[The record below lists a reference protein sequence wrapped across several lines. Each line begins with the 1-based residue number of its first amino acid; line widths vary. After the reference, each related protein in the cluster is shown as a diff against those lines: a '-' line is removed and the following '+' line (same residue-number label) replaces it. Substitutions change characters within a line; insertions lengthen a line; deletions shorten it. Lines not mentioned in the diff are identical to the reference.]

1 MQKIML
7 ILCLSFVCC
16 NSEKDTENLNISK
29 KDTGRLNIDKNNIS
43 SIWINCQK
51 QKYESFIEAKPYK
64 VEIKEY
70 EKIVAEINS
79 AKNGRLPDSTQKCE
93 YIEGNNIETISFVLK
108 SGDTIDLAFLRGSFI
123 WQDYMYTT
131 DLNISYYGTNLCM
144 RCAIKELPIDSLW
157 NMLAFIKFGCL
168 VGGQNVI
175 NGSFGGEGCILTSSP
190 FWKEFFKRP
199 KEELT
204 PFLINKFPSR
214 KETDIHVCPFEKA
227 YEGELSVYCL
237 HKIYMKNW
245 YDFEVF
251 KEFKDKEITGR
262 MNSEQ
267 MWLRKIL
274 KNEKQRT
281 ILKELWLNEMNK
293 K

>member
-1 MQKIML
+1 MQRIILLML
-7 ILCLSFVCC
+7 ILSLGCC
-16 NSEKDTENLNISK
+16 NSK
-29 KDTGRLNIDKNNIS
+29 KDLGKLNIDKNNIN
-43 SIWINCQK
+43 SIWIKCKK
-51 QKYESFIEAKPYK
+51 QGYAPYMQEKLYK
-64 VEIKEY
+64 VSAKEY
-70 EKIVAEINS
+70 EKIVKKINL
-79 AKNGRLPDSTQKCE
+79 AQKGILPDSIQKEE
-93 YIEGNNIETISFVLK
+93 YRKGNITELIKIVLK
-108 SGDTIDLAFLRGSFI
+108 PEDTLHLTFLRGAFMWRDS
-123 WQDYMYTT
+123 MYKT
-131 DLNISYYGTNLCM
+131 DLDMGGYLSMQLCIK
-144 RCAIKELPIDSLW
+144 CAENELSIDSLW
-157 NMLAFIKFGCL
+157 NMLVFIRGGCL
-168 VGGQNVI
+168 VEGQNVTK
-175 NGSFGGEGCILTSSP
+175 GVFGGEGCVLTSSP
-190 FWKEFFKRP
+190 FWTGFFERP

-227 YEGELSVYCL
+227 DEGELSVYCL